1 MRDSTSYADPG
12 LKMRDTFALAT
23 VLTLKS
29 DPEHPLFKG
38 ANTVSPTSKS
48 QQTLATAKFLTDF
61 IISIAVLE
69 NVPLSRVTEKS
80 NFSTLNV
87 GLAGTGNRTRAT
99 CMAGSVSRRS
109 AIHYASRCML
119 CLSASPPRKRKTH
132 FGRPTK
138 PSSVSVGLKGSV
150 KDAALS
156 CTFGAF
162 SIVRYTVLFIE
173 NSLTLPALRQSHEKC
188 TWRLER

>member
-29 DPEHPLFKG
+29 DPQLPSHFFYSQYRVPS
-38 ANTVSPTSKS
+38 VSPTSKS
-48 QQTLATAKFLTDF
+48 HQILATAKFLTRF

-87 GLAGTGNRTRAT
+87 GLAGTGKRTRAT

-109 AIHYASRCML
+109 AIHYAFQM
-119 CLSASPPRKRKTH
+119 
-132 FGRPTK
+132 
-138 PSSVSVGLKGSV
+138 V
-150 KDAALS
+150 
-156 CTFGAF
+156 
-162 SIVRYTVLFIE
+162 
-173 NSLTLPALRQSHEKC
+173 
-188 TWRLER
+188 